1 VKAEFLEFRGSHGEV
16 RLFAESVDDLWH
28 LSHLVRPGD
37 LVFATTFRSVEMVQD
52 KIRPEKPEKK
62 PVRLGIRV
70 EGVAFHPYADRL
82 RISGVIEHG
91 VDQGSHHTINLDAGT
106 ELSVIKTWRQ
116 VDMDRIER
124 AVKATS
130 SGAVHILA
138 VEEGEAELYRIRQY
152 GPELVSALTQGSSKG
167 AESGSARGLLF
178 ERVSRLL
185 AGVTGTVVIAG
196 PGFVKD
202 EAAKFLK
209 EKVPDLADRCITV
222 ETRRSGRGAVTEALG
237 KGVLERITGDLQL
250 KREAELLEAF
260 LGRMGKGEPVAYG
273 RAEVEE
279 AVTNGAAEQV
289 LVTDEMV
296 RNRQV
301 ADLLDRAEK
310 TRAKVTVFSSLFDPG
325 QQLAALGGI
334 AAVLRYRVK

>member
-1 VKAEFLEFRGSHGEV
+1 LKAEFLEFRGSHGEV
-16 RLFAESVDDLWH
+16 RLFAEGVDDLWH

-37 LVFATTFRSVEMVQD
+37 LVFATTFRSVELVQD
-52 KIRPEKPEKK
+52 KIRPEKPEKR

-70 EGVAFHPYADRL
+70 AGVAFHQYSNRL
-82 RISGVIEHG
+82 RISGVIQHG
-91 VDQGSHHTINLDAGT
+91 VDEGSHHTINLDAGT

-116 VDMDRIER
+116 VDMDRIDR
-124 AVKATS
+124 AVKASS

-152 GPELVSALTQGSSKG
+152 GPELVSTLTQGSSKG
-167 AESGSARGLLF
+167 ADSGSARGLLF
-178 ERVSRLL
+178 ERVAQLL
-185 AGVTGTVVIAG
+185 AEVTGTVVIAG

-209 EKVPDLADRCITV
+209 EKIPDLSDRCMTI

-260 LGRMGKGEPVAYG
+260 LERMGKGEPVAYG
-273 RAEVEE
+273 RPEVEE

-289 LVTDEMV
+289 LVIDEMV
-296 RNRQV
+296 RNRNV
-301 ADLLDRAEK
+301 ADLLDRAERI
-310 TRAKVTVFSSLFDPG
+310 RAKVTVFSSLFDPG

-334 AAVLRYRVK
+334 AAVLRYRMK

>member
-1 VKAEFLEFRGSHGEV
+1 MKADFLEMRGSHGEI
-16 RLFAESVDDLWH
+16 RLSAESVDDLWH
-28 LSHLVRPGD
+28 LSHLIRPGD
-37 LVFATTFRSVEMVQD
+37 LVFATTFRSVEAVQD

-70 EGVAFHPYADRL
+70 EGVAFHPYANRL

-91 VDQGSHHTINLDAGT
+91 VDQGSHHTISLDAGT
-106 ELSVIKTWRQ
+106 ELSVIRTWWQ
-116 VDMDRIER
+116 VDLDRIDR

-130 SGAVHILA
+130 AGAVHILA

-152 GPELVSALTQGSSKG
+152 GPELVSTVTQGSSKG
-167 AESGSARGLLF
+167 AESGGRGLLF
-178 ERVSRLL
+178 QRVAGLL

-202 EAAKFLK
+202 EAAKYLK
-209 EKVPDLADRCITV
+209 EKIPDLSGRCITV

-250 KREAELLEAF
+250 RREAELLDAF
-260 LGRMGKGEPVAYG
+260 LERMGKGGPVAYG
-273 RAEVEE
+273 RTEVED
-279 AVTNGAAEQV
+279 AVSAGAAEQV

-296 RNRQV
+296 RDRKV
-301 ADLLDRAEK
+301 ADLLERAEK

-334 AAVLRYRVK
+334 AAMLRYRFR

>member
-1 VKAEFLEFRGSHGEV
+1 MKAEFLEMRGPHGEI

-37 LVFATTFRSVEMVQD
+37 LVFATTFRSVETVQD
-52 KIRPEKPEKK
+52 RIRPEKPEKK

-70 EGVAFHPYADRL
+70 EGVTFHPYANRL

-106 ELSVIKTWRQ
+106 EVSVIKTWRQ
-116 VDMDRIER
+116 VDLDRIDR

-138 VEEGEAELYRIRQY
+138 VEEGEAELFRIRQY
-152 GPELVSALTQGSSKG
+152 GPELVTTVVQGSGKG
-167 AESGSARGLLF
+167 ADAGGRGILF
-178 ERVSRLL
+178 ERVAALL
-185 AGVTGTVVIAG
+185 GEVTGTVVIAG

-202 EAAKFLK
+202 EAAKYLK
-209 EKVPDLADRCITV
+209 EKIPDLSDRCITI

-250 KREAELLEAF
+250 KREAELLDTF

-279 AVTNGAAEQV
+279 AVSAGAAEQV
-289 LVTDEMV
+289 FAIDEMV
-296 RNRQV
+296 RNRAV
-301 ADLLDRAEK
+301 ADLLERAER
-310 TRAKVTVFSSLFDPG
+310 TRAKVTVFSSFFDPG

-334 AAVLRYRVK
+334 AAILRYRVR

>member
-37 LVFATTFRSVEMVQD
+37 LVFATTFRSVETVQD

-70 EGVAFHPYADRL
+70 EGVAFHPYANRL
-82 RISGVIEHG
+82 RLSGVIEHG

-116 VDMDRIER
+116 VDMDRIDR
-124 AVKATS
+124 AVKATT

-152 GPELVSALTQGSSKG
+152 GPDLVSTLTQGSSKG

-178 ERVSRLL
+178 ERV
-185 AGVTGTVVIAG
+185 AQIFADVTGTIVIAG

-202 EAAKFLK
+202 EAAKYLK
-209 EKVPDLADRCITV
+209 EKIPDLKDRCITV

-250 KREAELLEAF
+250 KREAELLETF
-260 LGRMGKGEPVAYG
+260 LERMGKGEPVAYG

-289 LVTDEMV
+289 LVIDEMV
-296 RNRQV
+296 RNRNV
-301 ADLLDRAEK
+301 ADLLDRAEYV
-310 TRAKVTVFSSLFDPG
+310 RAKVTVFSSLFDPG

-334 AAVLRYRVK
+334 AAVLRYRMK

>member
-1 VKAEFLEFRGSHGEV
+1 LKAEFLEFRGSHGEV
-16 RLFAESVDDLWH
+16 RLFAEGVDDLWH

-37 LVFATTFRSVEMVQD
+37 LVFATTFRSVELVQD
-52 KIRPEKPEKK
+52 KIRPEKPEKR

-70 EGVAFHPYADRL
+70 EGVAFHQYSNRL
-82 RISGVIEHG
+82 RISGVIQHG
-91 VDQGSHHTINLDAGT
+91 VDEGSHHTINLDAGT

-116 VDMDRIER
+116 VDMDRIDR
-124 AVKATS
+124 AVKASS

-152 GPELVSALTQGSSKG
+152 GPELVSTLTQGSSKG
-167 AESGSARGLLF
+167 ADSGSARGLLF
-178 ERVSRLL
+178 ERVAQLL
-185 AGVTGTVVIAG
+185 AEVTGTVVIAG

-209 EKVPDLADRCITV
+209 EKIPDLSDRCMTI

-250 KREAELLEAF
+250 KREAELLEA
-260 LGRMGKGEPVAYG
+260 LLERMGKGEPVAYG
-273 RAEVEE
+273 RPEVEE

-289 LVTDEMV
+289 LVIDEMV
-296 RNRQV
+296 RNRNV
-301 ADLLDRAEK
+301 ADLLDRAERI
-310 TRAKVTVFSSLFDPG
+310 RAKVTVFSSLFDPG

-334 AAVLRYRVK
+334 AAVLRYRMK

>member
-1 VKAEFLEFRGSHGEV
+1 VKAEFLEMRGSHGEI
-16 RLFAESVDDLWH
+16 RLLAESVDDLWH
-28 LSHLVRPGD
+28 LSHLIRPGD
-37 LVFATTFRSVEMVQD
+37 LVFATTFRSVETATD

-70 EGVAFHPYADRL
+70 EGVAFHPYANRL
-82 RISGVIEHG
+82 RISGIIEHG
-91 VDQGSHHTINLDAGT
+91 VDQGSHHTIGLDAGA
-106 ELSVIKTWRQ
+106 EVSVIRTWRQ
-116 VDMDRIER
+116 ADLDRIDR
-124 AVKATS
+124 AVKTTS
-130 SGAVHILA
+130 SGSVHILA

-152 GPELVSALTQGSSKG
+152 GPELVTTVTQGSSKG
-167 AESGSARGLLF
+167 ADTGGRGIF
-178 ERVSRLL
+178 FDRVARLL
-185 AGVTGTVVIAG
+185 GEVTGTVVVAG

-202 EAAKFLK
+202 EAARYLK
-209 EKVPDLADRCITV
+209 EKIPDLSDRCITI

-250 KREAELLEAF
+250 KREAELLDLF
-260 LGRMGKGEPVAYG
+260 LARMGKNEPVAYG

-279 AVTNGAAEQV
+279 AVSAGAAEQV

-296 RNRQV
+296 RDREV

-334 AAVLRYRVK
+334 AAILRYRIR

>member
-37 LVFATTFRSVEMVQD
+37 LVFATTFRSVETVQD

-70 EGVAFHPYADRL
+70 EGVAFHPYANRL
-82 RISGVIEHG
+82 RISGIIEHG

-116 VDMDRIER
+116 VDMDRVDR
-124 AVKATS
+124 SVKATT

-152 GPELVSALTQGSSKG
+152 GPELVSTLTQGSSKG

-178 ERVSRLL
+178 ERV
-185 AGVTGTVVIAG
+185 AQIFADVTGTIVIAG

-202 EAAKFLK
+202 EAAKYLK
-209 EKVPDLADRCITV
+209 EKIPDLKDRCITV

-250 KREAELLEAF
+250 KREAELLEIF
-260 LGRMGKGEPVAYG
+260 LTRMGKGEPVAYG

-289 LVTDEMV
+289 LVIDEMV
-296 RNRQV
+296 RNRNV
-301 ADLLDRAEK
+301 ADLLDRAEQV
-310 TRAKVTVFSSLFDPG
+310 RAKVTVFSSLFDPG

-334 AAVLRYRVK
+334 AAVLRYRMR

>member
-1 VKAEFLEFRGSHGEV
+1 VKAEFLEMRGSHGEI
-16 RLFAESVDDLWH
+16 RLLAESVDDLWH
-28 LSHLVRPGD
+28 LSHLIRPGD
-37 LVFATTFRSVEMVQD
+37 LVFATTFRSVETATD

-70 EGVAFHPYADRL
+70 EGVAFHPYANRL

-91 VDQGSHHTINLDAGT
+91 VDQGSHHTIGLDAGT
-106 ELSVIKTWRQ
+106 EVSVIRTWRHA
-116 VDMDRIER
+116 DLDRIDR

-152 GPELVSALTQGSSKG
+152 GPELVTTVTQGSSKG
-167 AESGSARGLLF
+167 ADPGGRGIF
-178 ERVSRLL
+178 FDRVARLL
-185 AGVTGTVVIAG
+185 GEVTGTVVVAG

-202 EAAKFLK
+202 EAARYLK
-209 EKVPDLADRCITV
+209 EKIPDLSDRCITI

-250 KREAELLEAF
+250 KREAELLDLF
-260 LGRMGKGEPVAYG
+260 LARMGKNEPVAYG

-279 AVTNGAAEQV
+279 AVSAGAAEQV

-296 RNRQV
+296 RDREV

-334 AAVLRYRVK
+334 AAILRYRIR

>member
-1 VKAEFLEFRGSHGEV
+1 MKAEFLEMKGSHGEI

-28 LSHLVRPGD
+28 LSHLIRPGD
-37 LVFATTFRSVEMVQD
+37 LVFATTFRSVEVATD

-70 EGVAFHPYADRL
+70 EGVAFHQYSDRL
-82 RISGVIEHG
+82 RISGVIRHG
-91 VDQGSHHTINLDAGT
+91 VDEGSHHTISLEAGS
-106 ELSVIKTWRQ
+106 EVSVIRTWHR
-116 VDMDRIER
+116 VDLDRIDR

-130 SGAVHILA
+130 AGAVHILA

-152 GPELVSALTQGSSKG
+152 GPELVSTVVQGSSKG
-167 AESGSARGLLF
+167 ADSGARGLLF
-178 ERVSRLL
+178 ERVARLL
-185 AGVTGTVVIAG
+185 TEVTGTVVIAG

-202 EAAKFLK
+202 EAAKYLK
-209 EKVPDLADRCITV
+209 EKIPDLADRCITI
-222 ETRRSGRGAVTEALG
+222 ETRRTGRGAVTEALG

-250 KREAELLEAF
+250 EREAALLDTF
-260 LGRMGKGEPVAYG
+260 LERMGKGEPVAYG
-273 RAEVEE
+273 GAEVEE
-279 AVTNGAAEQV
+279 AVGAGAAEQV

-296 RNRQV
+296 RNRKV
-301 ADLLDRAEK
+301 TDLLERAEK

-334 AAVLRYRVK
+334 AAVLRYRLK

>member
-1 VKAEFLEFRGSHGEV
+1 MKAEFLEMKGSHGEI

-28 LSHLVRPGD
+28 LSHLIRPGD
-37 LVFATTFRSVEMVQD
+37 LVFATTFRSVETVQD
-52 KIRPEKPEKK
+52 KLRPEKPEKK

-70 EGVAFHPYADRL
+70 EVVAFHPYANRL

-91 VDQGSHHTINLDAGT
+91 VDQGSHHTINLDEGT
-106 ELSVIKTWRQ
+106 EVSVIRTWRQ
-116 VDMDRIER
+116 VDLDRIER
-124 AVKATS
+124 AVKATY

-152 GPELVSALTQGSSKG
+152 GPELVTTVAQGSGKG
-167 AESGSARGLLF
+167 AETGGRGILF
-178 ERVSRLL
+178 ERVAQILEE
-185 AGVTGTVVIAG
+185 VTGNVVIAG

-202 EAAKFLK
+202 EAAKYLK
-209 EKVPDLADRCITV
+209 EKIPDLKGRCVTV

-250 KREAELLEAF
+250 KREAELLDTF
-260 LGRMGKGEPVAYG
+260 LERMGKGEPVAYG

-279 AVTNGAAEQV
+279 AIHAGAADQV
-289 LVTDEMV
+289 LVIDEML
-296 RNRQV
+296 RNRKV
-301 ADLLDRAEK
+301 ADLLERAER

-334 AAVLRYRVK
+334 AAVLRYRMK

>member
-1 VKAEFLEFRGSHGEV
+1 VKAEFLEMRGSHGEI
-16 RLFAESVDDLWH
+16 RLLAESVDDLWH
-28 LSHLVRPGD
+28 LSHLIRPGD
-37 LVFATTFRSVEMVQD
+37 LVFATTFRSVETATD

-70 EGVAFHPYADRL
+70 EGVAFHPYANRL

-91 VDQGSHHTINLDAGT
+91 VDQGSHHTIGLDAGT
-106 ELSVIKTWRQ
+106 EVSVIRTWRQ
-116 VDMDRIER
+116 ADLDRIDR

-152 GPELVSALTQGSSKG
+152 GPELVTTVTQGSSKG
-167 AESGSARGLLF
+167 ADPGGRGIF
-178 ERVSRLL
+178 FDRVARLL
-185 AGVTGTVVIAG
+185 GEVTGTVVVAG

-202 EAAKFLK
+202 EAARYLK
-209 EKVPDLADRCITV
+209 EKIPDLSDRCITI

-250 KREAELLEAF
+250 KREAELLDLF
-260 LGRMGKGEPVAYG
+260 LARMGKNEPVAYG

-279 AVTNGAAEQV
+279 AVSAGAAEQV

-296 RNRQV
+296 RDREV

-334 AAVLRYRVK
+334 AAILRYRIR

>member
-1 VKAEFLEFRGSHGEV
+1 MKADFLEMRGSHGEI
-16 RLFAESVDDLWH
+16 RLSAESVDDLWH
-28 LSHLVRPGD
+28 LSHLIRPGD
-37 LVFATTFRSVEMVQD
+37 LVFATTFRSVEPVQD
-52 KIRPEKPEKK
+52 KIRPEKPEKR

-70 EGVAFHPYADRL
+70 EGVAFHPYASRL

-91 VDQGSHHTINLDAGT
+91 VDQGSHHTISLEAGT

-116 VDMDRIER
+116 VDLDRIDR

-130 SGAVHILA
+130 TGAVHILA

-152 GPELVSALTQGSSKG
+152 GPELVSAVTQGSSKG
-167 AESGSARGLLF
+167 AESGGRGLLF
-178 ERVSRLL
+178 QRTAELL

-202 EAAKFLK
+202 EAAKYLK
-209 EKVPDLADRCITV
+209 EKVPDLSGRCITV

-250 KREAELLEAF
+250 EREAGLLDAF
-260 LGRMGKGEPVAYG
+260 LERMGKGGPVAYG

-279 AVTNGAAEQV
+279 AVSAGAAEQV

-296 RNRQV
+296 RDRRV
-301 ADLLDRAEK
+301 ADLLERAEK

-334 AAVLRYRVK
+334 AAVLRYRFR

>member
-1 VKAEFLEFRGSHGEV
+1 LKAEFLEFRGSHGEV
-16 RLFAESVDDLWH
+16 RLFAEGVDDLWH

-37 LVFATTFRSVEMVQD
+37 LVFATTFRSVELVQD
-52 KIRPEKPEKK
+52 KIRPEKPEKR

-70 EGVAFHPYADRL
+70 EGVAFHQYSNRL
-82 RISGVIEHG
+82 RISGVIQHG
-91 VDQGSHHTINLDAGT
+91 VDEGSHHTINLDAGT

-116 VDMDRIER
+116 VDMDRIDR
-124 AVKATS
+124 AVKASS

-152 GPELVSALTQGSSKG
+152 GPELVSTLTQGSSKG
-167 AESGSARGLLF
+167 ADSGSARGLLF
-178 ERVSRLL
+178 ERVAQLL
-185 AGVTGTVVIAG
+185 AEVTGTVVIAG

-209 EKVPDLADRCITV
+209 EKIPDLSDRCMTI

-260 LGRMGKGEPVAYG
+260 LERMGKGEPVAYG
-273 RAEVEE
+273 RPEVEE

-289 LVTDEMV
+289 LVIDEMV
-296 RNRQV
+296 RNRNV
-301 ADLLDRAEK
+301 ADLLDRAERI
-310 TRAKVTVFSSLFDPG
+310 RAKVTVFSSLFDPG

-334 AAVLRYRVK
+334 AAVLRYRMK

>member
-1 VKAEFLEFRGSHGEV
+1 MKAAFLEFRGSHGEV

-37 LVFATTFRSVEMVQD
+37 LVFATTFRSVEMVHD
-52 KIRPEKPEKK
+52 RIRPEKPEKK

-70 EGVAFHPYADRL
+70 EGVAFHPYANRL
-82 RISGVIEHG
+82 RISGVIQHG
-91 VDQGSHHTINLDAGT
+91 VDEGSHHTINLDAGT

-116 VDMDRIER
+116 VDMDRIDR
-124 AVKATS
+124 AVKATT

-152 GPELVSALTQGSSKG
+152 GPELVSTLTQGSSKG
-167 AESGSARGLLF
+167 ADSGSARGLLF
-178 ERVSRLL
+178 ERVSQLL
-185 AGVTGTVVIAG
+185 ADVTGTVVIAG

-202 EAAKFLK
+202 EAAKYLK
-209 EKVPDLADRCITV
+209 EKIPDLGDRCITV

-250 KREAELLEAF
+250 KREAELLETF
-260 LGRMGKGEPVAYG
+260 LERMAYG
-273 RAEVEE
+273 RTEVEE

-289 LVTDEMV
+289 LVIDEMV

-301 ADLLDRAEK
+301 ADLLDRAEHV
-310 TRAKVTVFSSLFDPG
+310 RAKVTVFSSLFDPG

-334 AAVLRYRVK
+334 AAVLRYRMK

>member
-1 VKAEFLEFRGSHGEV
+1 MKAEFLEFRGSHGEV
-16 RLFAESVDDLWH
+16 RLLAESVDDLWH

-37 LVFATTFRSVEMVQD
+37 LVFATTFRSVETVQD

-70 EGVAFHPYADRL
+70 EGVAFHPYANRL

-91 VDQGSHHTINLDAGT
+91 VDQGSHHTINLDAGP

-116 VDMDRIER
+116 VDMDRIDR

-130 SGAVHILA
+130 TGAVHILA

-152 GPELVSALTQGSSKG
+152 GPELVSTVTQGSSKG
-167 AESGSARGLLF
+167 ADTGGARGLLF
-178 ERVSRLL
+178 ERVAQLL
-185 AGVTGTVVIAG
+185 ADITGTVVIAG

-202 EAAKFLK
+202 EAAKYLK
-209 EKVPDLADRCITV
+209 EKVPDLKNRCITI

-260 LGRMGKGEPVAYG
+260 LERMGKGEPVAYG
-273 RAEVEE
+273 MAEVEE
-279 AVTNGAAEQV
+279 VIANGAAEQV

-296 RNRQV
+296 RNRNV

-310 TRAKVTVFSSLFDPG
+310 IRAKVTVFSSLFDPG

-334 AAVLRYRVK
+334 AAVLRYRMK

>member
-1 VKAEFLEFRGSHGEV
+1 MKAEFLEFRGSHGEI

-28 LSHLVRPGD
+28 LSHLIRPGD
-37 LVFATTFRSVEMVQD
+37 LVFATTLRSVETVQD

-70 EGVAFHPYADRL
+70 EGVAFHPYANRL
-82 RISGVIEHG
+82 RISGVIQHG
-91 VDQGSHHTINLDAGT
+91 VDEGSHHTINLDAGT

-116 VDMDRIER
+116 LDLDRIQR

-152 GPELVSALTQGSSKG
+152 GPELVSTVTQGSSKG
-167 AESGSARGLLF
+167 ADTGGRGILF
-178 ERVSRLL
+178 ERVAQLL
-185 AGVTGTVVIAG
+185 ADVTGTVVIAG

-202 EAAKFLK
+202 EAAKYLK
-209 EKVPDLADRCITV
+209 EKIPDLSDRCITV

-250 KREAELLEAF
+250 KREAELLDSF
-260 LGRMGKGEPVAYG
+260 LERMGKGGAIAYG
-273 RAEVEE
+273 KGEVEE
-279 AVTNGAAEQV
+279 AVSAGAAEQV
-289 LVTDEMV
+289 LVIDEMV
-296 RNRQV
+296 RNKTV

-310 TRAKVTVFSSLFDPG
+310 IRAKVTVFSSLFDPG

-334 AAVLRYRVK
+334 AAVLRYRMK

>member
-37 LVFATTFRSVEMVQD
+37 LVFATTFRSVETVQD

-70 EGVAFHPYADRL
+70 EGVAFHPYANRL
-82 RISGVIEHG
+82 RLSGVIEHG

-116 VDMDRIER
+116 VDMDRIDR
-124 AVKATS
+124 AVKATT

-152 GPELVSALTQGSSKG
+152 GPDLVSTLTQGSSKG
-167 AESGSARGLLF
+167 ADTGSARGLLF
-178 ERVSRLL
+178 ERVAQLL

-202 EAAKFLK
+202 EAAKYLK
-209 EKVPDLADRCITV
+209 EKIPDLKDRCITV

-250 KREAELLEAF
+250 KREAELLETF
-260 LGRMGKGEPVAYG
+260 LERMGKGEPVAYG

-289 LVTDEMV
+289 LVIDEMV
-296 RNRQV
+296 RNRNV
-301 ADLLDRAEK
+301 ADLLDRAEYV
-310 TRAKVTVFSSLFDPG
+310 RAKVTVFSSLFDPG

-334 AAVLRYRVK
+334 AAVLRYRMR

>member
-1 VKAEFLEFRGSHGEV
+1 MKAEFLEMRDSHGEI

-37 LVFATTFRSVEMVQD
+37 LVFATTLRSVEKVQD

-70 EGVAFHPYADRL
+70 EGVAFHPYANRL

-91 VDQGSHHTINLDAGT
+91 VDQGSHHTISLEAGS
-106 ELSVIKTWRQ
+106 EVSVIKTWRQ
-116 VDMDRIER
+116 VDLDRIDR
-124 AVKATS
+124 AVKATA

-152 GPELVSALTQGSSKG
+152 GPELVSTIVQGSSKG
-167 AESGSARGLLF
+167 AETGGRGILF
-178 ERVSRLL
+178 ERVATLL

-202 EAAKFLK
+202 EAAKYLR
-209 EKVPDLADRCITV
+209 EKIPDLSDRCITV

-250 KREAELLEAF
+250 RREAELLDTF
-260 LGRMGKGEPVAYG
+260 LERMGKGDPVAYG
-273 RAEVEE
+273 KAEVEE
-279 AVTNGAAEQV
+279 AVSAGAAEQV
-289 LVTDEMV
+289 LVIDEMI
-296 RNRQV
+296 RKRDV
-301 ADLLDRAEK
+301 AGLLERAER
-310 TRAKVTVFSSLFDPG
+310 TRARVTVFSSLFDPG

-334 AAVLRYRVK
+334 AAILRYRLR